1 VSGPRLV
8 LICGLPGSGKTT
20 LALRLAREL
29 PAIRLNPDE
38 WLHNL
43 GLPTRAPQARDKVE
57 SLQWQMSQALLR
69 IGTSVVLESGF
80 WRRKERDEFRDRAR
94 SLGAAV
100 ELRYLDVPVPEL
112 ARRLELRA
120 RTAPQATPVTAAEVA
135 DWAAVFQPPDRAEL
149 ATYDPPVTA
158 S

>member
-1 VSGPRLV
+1 VSDARLV

-43 GLPTRAPQARDKVE
+43 GLPPQAPQARDRVE
-57 SLQWQMSQALLR
+57 SLQWQMAQALLR

-94 SLGAAV
+94 ALGAAV
-100 ELRYLDVPVPEL
+100 ELRYLDVPIPEL
-112 ARRLELRA
+112 ARRLDRRA
-120 RTAPQATPVTAAEVA
+120 PTAPPVEPAEIA
-135 DWAAVFQPPDRAEL
+135 SWAAVFEPPGAAEL
-149 ATYDPPVTA
+149 ASYDPAVTT